1 MPFKFFFKEL
11 SGIFGRVFVPKQ
23 FNTRHSPDFS
33 VGNSV
38 IKSVVSVY
46 HTADIEVF
54 YYYLLPETV
63 LSFNEK
69 CEDPG
74 LVF

>member
-1 MPFKFFFKEL
+1 MPFNFFLKNL
-11 SGIFGRVFVPKQ
+11 VVFLVGFLVPKQ
-23 FNTRHSPDFS
+23 FNTRHSTDFS

-38 IKSVVSVY
+38 INSVVSLY

-63 LSFNEK
+63 L
-69 CEDPG
+69 
-74 LVF
+74 